1 MSVRRPFE
9 AVVVVLEGG
18 LPSTSIAPMEIL
30 FTAGILWETLRGG
43 EGQPLFRVRAVSLDG
58 RPTRNLIPVTIAP
71 ECSFDR
77 IRRADLIIIPA
88 VGAALED
95 SCRTNAALV
104 PWLQRWHKRG
114 AAIAGIC
121 TGVTLL
127 AEAGLL
133 DGRPATS
140 HWAFIPE
147 LRQRYPKVDWQP
159 ERFITE
165 AGNVFCSGGVY
176 ASIDLA
182 LYLVEKFGG
191 HKMAMETAR
200 SLLVETP
207 RLWQAAYAGE
217 APAVSH
223 DDLPVRKAQQIL
235 FRSFRDDVP
244 VDDLATRV
252 GMSPRN
258 FARRFKAATG
268 DTPLGYLHRLRIN
281 AAKHFLESDAVS
293 IQEVSV
299 AVGYDDV
306 TFFRRLFKRY
316 TGVPPRE
323 YRIRFGSLRA

>member
-9 AVVVVLEGG
+9 AVVVLLEGT

-30 FTAGILWETLRGG
+30 GTAGVLWDALRGG
-43 EGQPLFRVRAVSLDG
+43 EGKPLFRVRAVSLDG
-58 RPTRNLIPVTIAP
+58 RPTRHLIPVTIAP
-71 ECSFDR
+71 ECSFDQ
-77 IRRADLIIIPA
+77 IRRADLIVVPA
-88 VGAALED
+88 AGAVLED

-104 PWLQRWHKRG
+104 PWLKRWHKRG

-147 LRQRYPKVDWQP
+147 LRQRYPNVDWQP

-281 AAKHFLESDAVS
+281 AAKHLLESDAVS
-293 IQEVSV
+293 IQDVSV

-323 YRIRFGSLRA
+323 YRVRFGSLPA